1 MSAEATMKNLGIEL
15 PNPPTPMGSYVGAKR
30 VGSLVY
36 ISGQGPRNPDGSSIT
51 GKVGTDGMS
60 IEDAQAAARKVG
72 LNALATLRAEIGD
85 LDQVKQIVKVLGM
98 VNATPDFTQHPKVI
112 NGFSDLMF
120 EVFGEAGRH
129 ARSAVGM
136 TSLPMQIPVEVE
148 MIVELH

>member
-15 PNPPTPMGSYVGAKR
+15 PEAPTPMGSYVGAVR
-30 VGSLVY
+30 TGNLVY

-60 IEDAQAAARKVG
+60 IEDAQAAARQVG

-85 LDQVKQIVKVLGM
+85 LDQVKQVVKVLGM
-98 VNATPDFTQHPKVI
+98 VNATPDFKEHPRVI

-120 EVFGEAGRH
+120 EIFGEAGRH

-136 TSLPMQIPVEVE
+136 SSLPFQIPVEVE
-148 MIVELH
+148 MIVELV

>member
-1 MSAEATMKNLGIEL
+1 MSAEATLKNLGIEL

-30 VGSLVY
+30 VGNLVY

-60 IEDAQAAARKVG
+60 IEDAQAAARQVG

-98 VNATPDFTQHPKVI
+98 VNATPDFKQHPSVI

-136 TSLPMQIPVEVE
+136 SSLPMQIPVEVE
-148 MIVELH
+148 MIVELS

>member
-30 VGSLVY
+30 MGGLVY

>member
-1 MSAEATMKNLGIEL
+1 MSAEATLKNLGIEL

-30 VGSLVY
+30 VGNLVY

-60 IEDAQAAARKVG
+60 IEDAQAAARQVG
-72 LNALATLRAEIGD
+72 MNALATLRAEIGD

-98 VNATPDFTQHPKVI
+98 VNAAPDFKQHPKVI

-136 TSLPMQIPVEVE
+136 SSLPMQIPVEVE
-148 MIVELH
+148 MIVELG

>member
-1 MSAEATMKNLGIEL
+1 MSAEATLKNIGIEL

-30 VGSLVY
+30 VGNLVY

-60 IEDAQAAARKVG
+60 IEDAQAAARQVG

-98 VNATPDFTQHPKVI
+98 VNATPDFKQHPTVI

-136 TSLPMQIPVEVE
+136 SSLPMQIPVEVE
-148 MIVELH
+148 MIVELS